1 MSVTIDSVI
10 YTSLSDFNASV
21 TGFITGITTATILS
35 TVSIGESTYSVTS
48 IGNDAFSGCNSLTSV
63 TIPNSVTSIGVQ
75 AFHRCNSLKTV
86 QIDNPNIIT
95 RVDTTS
101 FTNVRTDPT
110 SQITF
115 YLTNNI
121 TDLSPTWQT
130 ISTYYSLRVTS
141 PNPSCFNEGT
151 KILCLNNLG
160 EEEYIPIENL
170 RKGNL
175 VKTYNRGYRKI
186 DLIGKNIMKNNP
198 DRCNSCMYKLKKTQ
212 ENGLTEDLFITG
224 GHSILVDDLKEYK
237 NETKRIFVRV
247 PKIED
252 KYLLLAAISEDF
264 IKMSN
269 RDVYTYYH
277 FVVENDGDNEQS
289 FGVWANGILT
299 ETPSKNYFLK
309 NKFILL

>member
-1 MSVTIDSVI
+1 MLVTIDNVV
-10 YTSLSDFNASV
+10 YTLSEINASV

-35 TVSIGESTYSVTS
+35 TLSIEGGTYSVTS
-48 IGNDAFSGCNSLTSV
+48 IGTEAFYNCSSLTSV
-63 TIPNSVTSIGVQ
+63 TIPNSVTSIGGY
-75 AFHRCNSLKTV
+75 AFYNCNSLKTV

-95 RVDTTS
+95 TINTNS
-101 FTNVRTDPT
+101 FTDVRTDPT

-130 ISTYYSLRVTS
+130 IATYYSLRVTS

-186 DLIGKNIMKNNP
+186 DLIGKQIMKNDP
-198 DRCNSCMYKLKKTQ
+198 DRCRPCMYKLKKTE

-237 NETKRIFVRV
+237 KKTKRIFGSF

-252 KYLLLAAISEDF
+252 KYLLLVGISKDF

-269 RDVYTYYH
+269 RELYTYYH
-277 FVVENDGDNEQS
+277 FVVENDGNNEQR

-299 ETPSKNYFLK
+299 ETPSKNYFVK
-309 NKFILL
+309 CNFILL